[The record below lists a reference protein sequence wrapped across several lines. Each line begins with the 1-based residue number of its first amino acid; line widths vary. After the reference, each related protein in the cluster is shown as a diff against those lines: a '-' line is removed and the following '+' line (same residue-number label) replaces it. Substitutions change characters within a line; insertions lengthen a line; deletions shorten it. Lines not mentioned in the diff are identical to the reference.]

1 MIDRKRHLDTFLE
14 YVRIDSESLNERA
27 MADRVCADL
36 RALGAEVWCDGAGS
50 AIGSNGNNVYRISSA
65 NSWVCSSGFSS
76 KMVSSKLIPKVKCK
90 FSSLVIQSSSVPTL
104 RSKLR

>member
-36 RALGAEVWCDGAGS
+36 RALGAEV
-50 AIGSNGNNVYRISSA
+50 
-65 NSWVCSSGFSS
+65 
-76 KMVSSKLIPKVKCK
+76 
-90 FSSLVIQSSSVPTL
+90 
-104 RSKLR
+104 